1 MKITPLAD
9 AQRRARTVAVGTFDG
24 VHLGHRE
31 VIAGADTVLTF
42 DPHPMSVT
50 SPKGAPLLLTT
61 TERKVELLAGLGVE
75 ELIVVSFD
83 AEFAARSADQFID
96 QVLVDGIGAE
106 EVRVG
111 GNFGFGHKAQGNPE
125 SLLADD
131 RFKTTVVPLFELDG
145 APVSSNRI
153 RQLIEAGDVVEAA
166 RLLGA
171 PFLYSG
177 NVQHGE
183 KRGCELG
190 YPTANINPR
199 VGFCTPGSGVY
210 TGRAELD
217 DGSIYIAA
225 INVGL
230 RPMFESQLGLQVE
243 AFLLDFDG
251 DLYGRLLRVEF
262 LERLRGEAS
271 FDSVD
276 ALVEQM
282 AKDVEMARARVGL

>member
-9 AQRRARTVAVGTFDG
+9 APRRARTVAVGTFDG

-42 DPHPMSVT
+42 DPHPMSVI

-61 TERKVELLAGLGVE
+61 TERKAELLAGLGVE

-83 AEFAARSADQFID
+83 AEFAARSAGQFID
-96 QVLVDGIGAE
+96 QVLVGGIGVE

-111 GNFGFGHKAQGNPE
+111 GNFRFGHKAQGTPE
-125 SLLADD
+125 TLLADD
-131 RFKTTVVPLFELDG
+131 RFQTTVVPLFELDG
-145 APVSSNRI
+145 ETVSSNRI
-153 RQLIEAGDVVEAA
+153 RRLIEAGDVARA
-166 RLLGA
+166 GRLLGA

-177 NVQHGE
+177 NVQNGE
-183 KRGCELG
+183 KRGRELG

-199 VGFCTPGSGVY
+199 AGFCTPGSGVY

-243 AFLLDFDG
+243 AFLLDFEG

>member
-9 AQRRARTVAVGTFDG
+9 APRRARTVAVGTFDG

-42 DPHPMSVT
+42 DPHPMSVI

-61 TERKVELLAGLGVE
+61 TERKAELLAGLGVE

-83 AEFAARSADQFID
+83 AEFAARSAGQFID
-96 QVLVDGIGAE
+96 QVLVDGIGVE

-111 GNFGFGHKAQGNPE
+111 GNFRFGHKAQGTPE
-125 SLLADD
+125 TLLADD
-131 RFKTTVVPLFELDG
+131 RFQTMVVPLFELDG
-145 APVSSNRI
+145 ETVSSNRI
-153 RQLIEAGDVVEAA
+153 RRLIEAGDVAKA
-166 RLLGA
+166 GRLLGA

-177 NVQHGE
+177 NVQKGE
-183 KRGCELG
+183 KRGRELG
-190 YPTANINPR
+190 YPTANIDPR
-199 VGFCTPGSGVY
+199 AGFCTPGSGVY
-210 TGRAELD
+210 TGRAKLD

-230 RPMFESQLGLQVE
+230 RPMFKSQLGLQVE

>member
-42 DPHPMSVT
+42 DPHPMSVV

-61 TERKVELLAGLGVE
+61 TERKAELLAGLGVE

-106 EVRVG
+106 EVRAG
-111 GNFGFGHKAQGNPE
+111 GNFGFGHKAQGNAE

-145 APVSSNRI
+145 APVSSSHI
-153 RQLIEAGDVVEAA
+153 RRLIEAGDVASA
-166 RLLGA
+166 GRLLGA

-177 NVQHGE
+177 NVQNGE
-183 KRGCELG
+183 KRGRELG

-199 VGFCTPGSGVY
+199 AGFCTPGSGVY

>member
-9 AQRRARTVAVGTFDG
+9 APRRARTVAVGTFDG

-42 DPHPMSVT
+42 DPHPMSVI

-61 TERKVELLAGLGVE
+61 TERKAELLAGLGVE

-83 AEFAARSADQFID
+83 AEFAARSAGQFID
-96 QVLVDGIGAE
+96 QVLVDGIGVE

-111 GNFGFGHKAQGNPE
+111 GNFRFGHKAQGTPE
-125 SLLADD
+125 TLLADD
-131 RFKTTVVPLFELDG
+131 RFQTMVVPLFELDG
-145 APVSSNRI
+145 ETVSSNRI
-153 RQLIEAGDVVEAA
+153 RRLIEAGDVAKA
-166 RLLGA
+166 GRLLGA

-177 NVQHGE
+177 NVQKGE
-183 KRGCELG
+183 KRGRELG
-190 YPTANINPR
+190 YPTANIDPR
-199 VGFCTPGSGVY
+199 AGFCTPGSGVY
-210 TGRAELD
+210 TGRAKLD

-230 RPMFESQLGLQVE
+230 RPMFKSQLGLQVE

-251 DLYGRLLRVEF
+251 DLYGRPLRVEF

>member
-31 VIAGADTVLTF
+31 VIVGADTVLTF
-42 DPHPMSVT
+42 DPHPMSVI
-50 SPKGAPLLLTT
+50 SPKGTPLLLTT
-61 TERKVELLAGLGVE
+61 TERKAELLAGLGVE

-83 AEFAARSADQFID
+83 AEFAARSAGQFID
-96 QVLVDGIGAE
+96 QVLVDGIGVE

-111 GNFGFGHKAQGNPE
+111 GNFRFGHKAQGNPE

-145 APVSSNRI
+145 ETVSSNRI
-153 RQLIEAGDVVEAA
+153 RQLIEAGDVATA
-166 RLLGA
+166 GRLLGT

-177 NVQHGE
+177 KVEHGE
-183 KRGCELG
+183 KRGRELG
-190 YPTANINPR
+190 YPTANINPLA
-199 VGFCTPGSGVY
+199 GFCTPGRGVY

-217 DGSIYIAA
+217 DGSSYIAA
-225 INVGL
+225 ISVGL

-243 AFLLDFDG
+243 AFLLDFEG

-262 LERLRGEAS
+262 LEWLRGEAS

-282 AKDVEMARARVGL
+282 AKDVEMARLRVGL